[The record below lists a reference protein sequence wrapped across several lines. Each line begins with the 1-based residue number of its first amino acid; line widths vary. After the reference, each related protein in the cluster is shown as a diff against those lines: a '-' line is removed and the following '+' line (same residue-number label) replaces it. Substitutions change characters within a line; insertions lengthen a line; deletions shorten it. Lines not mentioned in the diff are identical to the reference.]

1 HAGAAQRQAQH
12 GTQVVLEFEREAFD
26 LYGVI
31 FEGHP
36 DLRRILTDYGFVG
49 HPFRKDFPLIGNV
62 EVRYDEEKKR
72 VVYEP
77 VTSVEPRVG
86 VPRVI
91 RDDARLQT
99 AEGERAQEAVK

>member
-1 HAGAAQRQAQH
+1 
-12 GTQVVLEFEREAFD
+12 
-26 LYGVI
+26 VI

-91 RDDARLQT
+91 RDDARFQT
-99 AEGERAQEAVK
+99 AAGETAQTEASK